1 MADDVDGV
9 RARATLMLGDAVRDE
24 TALYDVAREIERR
37 ALERADGDA
46 NSKRYREC
54 VRTLA
59 TNLRRNDALAARV
72 RRGEADIEALV
83 RADATEL
90 ATEAVKAARAAAEE
104 RCARRRTRRHFDDGV
119 NTEAYACPMCEN
131 VECRYV
137 MVSGGRDIRKAE
149 IWGGGERESLVLVQ
163 CLRCQ
168 HEFRE
173 RVL

>member
-1 MADDVDGV
+1 M
-9 RARATLMLGDAVRDE
+9 
-24 TALYDVAREIERR
+24 
-37 ALERADGDA
+37 
-46 NSKRYREC
+46 
-54 VRTLA
+54 
-59 TNLRRNDALAARV
+59 
-72 RRGEADIEALV
+72 V

-119 NTEAYACPMCEN
+119 NTEAYACPMCKN

>member
-1 MADDVDGV
+1 MADDVDDV
-9 RARATLMLGDAVRDE
+9 RARATLLLGDATRDE
-24 TALYDVAREIERR
+24 TALYDVARAIEAAAHAR
-37 ALERADGDA
+37 ARGDA
-46 NSKRYREC
+46 NSKTYREC

-72 RRGEADIEALV
+72 RRGEVDLEALV

-90 ATEAVKAARAAAEE
+90 ATEAMKAARAATEE

-137 MVSGGRDIRKAE
+137 MVSDGRDVRKAE
-149 IWGGGERESLVLVQ
+149 IWGGGEREALVLVQ
-163 CLRCQ
+163 CQRCQ
-168 HEFRE
+168 HEWRE